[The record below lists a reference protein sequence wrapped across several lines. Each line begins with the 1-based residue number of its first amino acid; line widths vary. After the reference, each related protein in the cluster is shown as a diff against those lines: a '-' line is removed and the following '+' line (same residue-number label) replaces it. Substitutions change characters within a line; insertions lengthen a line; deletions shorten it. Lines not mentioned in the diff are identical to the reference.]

1 MRHPLQHWTLNNWAW
16 KTAFLLAASLAA
28 PAALSAQSNIA
39 AQRANGLSSIVRAS
53 LLPFLNLRNIGELG
67 FYGGFES
74 GMAFGGAHRSATS
87 LTGSGDNAFTHPAG
101 EGADVNFAR
110 NWMLHSDF
118 VPQRWGPDPIR
129 LEPMVLSMGVS
140 YSLPFRTG
148 GWAH

>member
-1 MRHPLQHWTLNNWAW
+1 MRHPLHHWTWNHWAW

-39 AQRANGLSSIVRAS
+39 AQRADGLSSIARTS
-53 LLPFLNLRNIGELG
+53 RLPFLNLRYISEHG

-74 GMAFGGAHRSATS
+74 VRAFRSAYLSASTV
-87 LTGSGDNAFTHPAG
+87 DDAFTHPIG
-101 EGADVNFAR
+101 EGAEHNLAR

-118 VPQRWGPDPIR
+118 VPQRWDPDPIR

>member
-1 MRHPLQHWTLNNWAW
+1 MRHPLHHWIWNHWAW
-16 KTAFLLAASLAA
+16 KTAILLAASLAA
-28 PAALSAQSNIA
+28 PAALSAQASA
-39 AQRANGLSSIVRAS
+39 AQRTAGNSPFVETS
-53 LLPFLNLRNIGELG
+53 LPPFLNLRYISELG

-74 GMAFGGAHRSATS
+74 GRAVRGTYRSATA
-87 LTGSGDNAFTHPAG
+87 LAGSGDNAFTHPSG
-101 EGADVNFAR
+101 EGAEHNLAR

-118 VPQRWGPDPIR
+118 IPQRWDPDPIR